1 MKRALAHSFQSLTIR
16 NFRLFAGGQ
25 LASVTGTWMMVVAQ
39 DWLVLSLTGDSGTA
53 LGVVTALQFAPLL
66 LLTLYAGGLADRYDK
81 RRLLIGA
88 NAASGVLALLLAVLV
103 LAGVVRVWHVC
114 VFALALGIVNAVEV
128 PTRMSFVTE
137 LVGPE
142 LLPNASALSAAY
154 FNSARVVGPALAGLL
169 IGWLGTGTVMAVNAV
184 SYLATVAGLRLIR
197 SEELHRPAGGA
208 GRPKRARAADGIRYM
223 AARPGLLLPMAL
235 VAVVGMLGFNFQL
248 TLPLF
253 AKTVLHADAAAFGLL
268 TTAMAA
274 GSLAAAFATTRRR
287 GRPPLRL
294 VIVSALAF
302 GVLELLAGLA
312 PSYAVA
318 AGLLF
323 LTGFASISFAQAANH
338 RIQLGTDVAYRG
350 RVMALYT
357 LVFQGTTP
365 FGALLIGWLS
375 ERHGARAGLLA
386 GGAATALAALLVLA
400 VHLWHARSA
409 RRAGPGGEAG
419 AADAPAPGASGHRP
433 PAASGPVGR

>member
-1 MKRALAHSFQSLTIR
+1 MKRALAHSFQSLRVR

-25 LASVTGTWMMVVAQ
+25 LVSATGTWMMVVGQ

-66 LLTLYAGGLADRYDK
+66 LLTLYAGALADRYDK
-81 RRLLIGA
+81 RRLLISA
-88 NAASGVLALLLAVLV
+88 NAVSGVLALLLAVLV
-103 LAGVVRVWHVC
+103 LAGVVQLWHVC

-128 PTRMSFVTE
+128 PTRMSFVSE
-137 LVGPE
+137 LVGAD

-154 FNSARVVGPALAGLL
+154 FNAARVVGPALAGLL
-169 IGWLGTGTVMAVNAV
+169 IAWVGTGPVMAVNAV
-184 SYLATVAGLRLIR
+184 SYLATVCALRLIR
-197 SEELHRPAGGA
+197 SGELHRPAGGA
-208 GRPKRARAADGIRYM
+208 DRAKRARAVDGIRYM

-287 GRPPLRL
+287 GRPPLWL
-294 VIVSALAF
+294 VIAAALAF

-318 AGLLF
+318 AVLLF
-323 LTGFASISFAQAANH
+323 LTGFASIFFAQAANH
-338 RIQLGTDVAYRG
+338 RIQLGTDADYRG

-365 FGALLIGWLS
+365 FGALLTGWLS
-375 ERHGARAGLLA
+375 ERYGARAGLLA
-386 GGAATALAALLVLA
+386 GGAATVIAALLVLA
-400 VHLWHARSA
+400 VHLRRT
-409 RRAGPGGEAG
+409 RRAGSGGEERTAASVPALAAERTSAG
-419 AADAPAPGASGHRP
+419 AR
-433 PAASGPVGR
+433 